1 MIITVYIL
9 LFGSVMSAAIL
20 LFFQNHNLR
29 HSISILTKDID
40 KEKEMDAC
48 KQSFVATI
56 THDLKTPTNAQI
68 NILNLL
74 LNGNFGKLTPQQHEM
89 LSLTR
94 SSCTYMSELIGIIMD
109 SYCSDYGGLKL
120 NYEKFDIVNLIE
132 FQCRSLKSLTKKHNQ
147 NIVFETNYKNLT
159 VSADKLQIR
168 RVILNLLSNAIT
180 YAYENSSIVVKIISD
195 DNNFDFSVEN
205 MSLPIPENELR
216 TIFDKYKKTK
226 YSKFNKAGNGLGLY
240 LSKQIVELHGGN
252 IYARSSQ
259 NGSCV
264 FGFRIPL
271 GVAPAPDGGSTV
283 KI

>member
-1 MIITVYIL
+1 MGL
-9 LFGSVMSAAIL
+9 VMSAAIL
-20 LFFQNHNLR
+20 LLFQNHNLK
-29 HSISILTKDID
+29 HSIKSLTKDID

-48 KQSFVATI
+48 KQSYVATI

-74 LNGNFGKLTPQQHEM
+74 LNGNFGKLTQQQREM
-89 LSLTR
+89 LNLTR

-120 NYEKFDIVNLIE
+120 NYEKFDIINLIK
-132 FQCRSLKSLTKKHNQ
+132 FQCRSLKSLTKKHSK
-147 NIVFETNYKNLT
+147 NIVFESNYKTLT
-159 VSADKLQIR
+159 LFADKLQIK

-180 YAYENSSIVVKIISD
+180 YAYENSSILVKIISD

-205 MSLPIPENELR
+205 MSLPIPENELK

-226 YSKFNKAGNGLGLY
+226 YSKFNKSGNGLGLY

-252 IYARSSQ
+252 IYAKSSQ

-264 FGFRIPL
+264 FGFKIPL
-271 GVAPAPDGGSTV
+271 GIASASEESSSV